1 MLERLRANGAFVGT
15 ATALLVLLP
24 LLLTFYV
31 VDDAYISF
39 RYAKNLADGH
49 GFVFNVGT
57 PVEGVTNLLWTLLL
71 AAAFEVGVIAR
82 WGVERFVIVAGLL
95 IGLVALWRTD
105 CIMRGL
111 GVGWGVRL
119 GALLLLA
126 ATTDLW
132 LSLTNGLEAA
142 LFAFLLVETLFQT
155 LIRERFAIGA
165 LTGLLCFATR
175 PEGLLAFPAA
185 AISSFVFCRGA
196 AGGATRRARPD
207 ARLLAAAASFAAAVL
222 ALSLVRYAYF
232 ESVIPNSALAKR
244 PDDLEALLGNL
255 VLGRQYLASTATTNI
270 LLAGSFVAAPLLFL
284 LELPGERRRLRGLV
298 SAVLL
303 LGFGQSAAI
312 LVVGGDWMP
321 FARLMSPYFFLF
333 AVLGA
338 LLVSAG
344 RWRDG
349 TAARAAVALCIAAA
363 SLAFSS
369 SLLARPSW
377 LSAPSSWGIA
387 FRDGGEYRKRI
398 PALTACL
405 TKKDVLAAEKIGQIG
420 YRLPGIVVHDILGLA
435 DAHIARQ
442 ATAYYPRFG
451 KTNMAYTVGVVKPT
465 LLYMNNGFTYLNTL
479 DAEGRRA
486 FDAHYQILRDPA
498 EPMEVFAV
506 SKEQL
511 ARMGP
516 CIGGLQRMPQG
527 LSGGAS

>member
-1 MLERLRANGAFVGT
+1 VLERLKENGAFVGT

-71 AAAFEVGVIAR
+71 AAAFELGVIAR

-95 IGLVALWRTD
+95 VGLVALWRTD

-165 LTGLLCFATR
+165 LAGLLCFATR

-185 AISSFVFCRGA
+185 AISFFVFCRGA
-196 AGGATRRARPD
+196 AGGATGRARPG
-207 ARLLAAAASFAAAVL
+207 ARLLAATASFAVTVL

-255 VLGRQYLASTATTNI
+255 VLGRQYLASTATTNL

-284 LELPGERRRLRGLV
+284 LELPGERRRLRALV

-333 AVLGA
+333 AVLGS
-338 LLVSAG
+338 LLVCAG

-349 TAARAAVALCIAAA
+349 TAARAVVALCIAAA

-369 SLLARPSW
+369 SLLARPAW
-377 LSAPSSWGIA
+377 LSAPPSWGIA
-387 FRDGGEYRKRI
+387 FRDGGEYRKAV
-398 PALTACL
+398 PTLAACL
-405 TKKDVLAAEKIGQIG
+405 TTKDVVAAEKIGQIG
-420 YRLPGIVVHDILGLA
+420 YRLPGIAIHDILGLT
-435 DAHIARQ
+435 DAHVARH
-442 ATAYYPRFG
+442 ATRYYPRFG
-451 KTNMAYTVGVVKPT
+451 KTDLAYTLTQVRPT
-465 LLYMNNGFTYLNTL
+465 LLLMNSGFAYLNSL
-479 DAEGRRA
+479 DPDAKRE
-486 FDAHYQILRDPA
+486 FDADYVILRDPA
-498 EPMEVFAV
+498 EGMDVIVVNKA
-506 SKEQL
+506 QL
-511 ARMGP
+511 GRLGP
-516 CIGGLQRMPQG
+516 CLGGLQQMPQG